1 MTLLVYL
8 LAAAGGALALT
19 TIVKTA
25 ESLIRLG
32 EPAPHSARYAFVPH
46 SGLVVLFAPLRG
58 QSALTTFIALPGGAL
73 LSVAVAGLVAL
84 LLTSIARARKP
95 GP

>member
-8 LAAAGGALALT
+8 LTAANGALALA

-32 EPAPHSARYAFVPH
+32 EAAPHWARYAFVPH
-46 SGLVVLFAPLRG
+46 
-58 QSALTTFIALPGGAL
+58 
-73 LSVAVAGLVAL
+73 
-84 LLTSIARARKP
+84 
-95 GP
+95 